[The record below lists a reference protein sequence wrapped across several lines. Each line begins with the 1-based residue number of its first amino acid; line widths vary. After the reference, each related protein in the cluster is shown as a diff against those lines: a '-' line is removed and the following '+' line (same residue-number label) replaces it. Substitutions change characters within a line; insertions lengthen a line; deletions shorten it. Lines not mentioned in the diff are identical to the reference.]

1 MSRTLIAGFGNV
13 LRGDDAF
20 GVEVIHRLET
30 LGVGRVDVHVDA
42 QPGIELMEVGTG
54 GIRLAQELLTPCDCL
69 IIADAIT
76 RGGAPGTVYVLEVE
90 SVERVNQVDMHV
102 AIPSHA
108 LSVAQALGVL
118 PPRVVLVGCEPL
130 VVDELMWDVSAPVR
144 AAVEVAVEQIQNLLA
159 AIDVSAKAELNAQSI
174 TPLQCSA
181 A

>member
-20 GVEVIHRLET
+20 GVEVIHRLEA
-30 LGVGRVDVHVDA
+30 LGVGGA
-42 QPGIELMEVGTG
+42 GQPGIELMEVGTG

-69 IIADAIT
+69 IIADAMT
-76 RGGAPGTVYVLEVE
+76 RGGVPGTLYVLEVD
-90 SVERVNQVDMHV
+90 SVDRVNEVDMHV

-130 VVDELMWDVSAPVR
+130 TVDELTLEISTPVR
-144 AAVEVAVEQIQNLLA
+144 AAVSVAVEQIQNLLA
-159 AIDVSAKAELNAQSI
+159 SLDAGVNVLSVVSVQR
-174 TPLQCSA
+174 SA
-181 A
+181 V

>member
-20 GVEVIHRLET
+20 GVEVVHRLEDM
-30 LGVGRVDVHVDA
+30 GVGGAGV
-42 QPGIELMEVGTG
+42 ELMEVGTG

-69 IIADAIT
+69 IIADAMT
-76 RGGAPGTVYVLEVE
+76 RGAAPGTVYVLEVE
-90 SVERVNQVDMHV
+90 SVEHVSAVDMHV

-118 PPRVVLVGCEPL
+118 PPRVILVGCEPL
-130 VVDELMWDVSAPVR
+130 QVDELTCDISEPVR
-144 AAVEVAVEQIQNLLA
+144 AAIDIAVERIQNLLA
-159 AIDVSAKAELNAQSI
+159 ELGASATARPVTS
-174 TPLQCSA
+174 TQCTA

>member
-20 GVEVIHRLET
+20 GVEVIHQLEA
-30 LGVGRVDVHVDA
+30 LGVGSPD
-42 QPGIELMEVGTG
+42 IELMEVGTG

-69 IIADAIT
+69 IIADAMT
-76 RGGAPGTVYVLEVE
+76 RGGAPGNVYVLEVE
-90 SVERVNQVDMHV
+90 SVQRVCEIDMHV

-118 PPRVVLVGCEPL
+118 PARVILVGCEPL
-130 VVDELMWDVSAPVR
+130 VVDDLTCDISEPVR
-144 AAVEVAVEQIQNLLA
+144 SAIAIAVTRIQDILA
-159 AIDVSAKAELNAQSI
+159 SLNASGSTQHGAPARC
-174 TPLQCSA
+174 TA

>member
-20 GVEVIHRLET
+20 GIEVIHRLEA
-30 LGVGRVDVHVDA
+30 LGVGRVGRTGV
-42 QPGIELMEVGTG
+42 QTSIELMEVGTG

-69 IIADAIT
+69 IIADAVT

-90 SVERVNQVDMHV
+90 SVELVNAVDMHV
-102 AIPSHA
+102 AIPSQA

-118 PPRVVLVGCEPL
+118 PPRVFLVGCEPL
-130 VVDELMWDVSAPVR
+130 VVDELVWDISAPVR
-144 AAVEVAVEQIQNLLA
+144 AAVDVAVARIQDLLDRLDA
-159 AIDVSAKAELNAQSI
+159 SARPGISAQSV
-174 TPLQCSA
+174 PPSQFSA